1 MSQSKKVNKVISTI
15 IIQAVLICFS
25 IVMIVPFAWMVL
37 TSFKTVTEATSI
49 NPFVIFPK
57 VWKTDAFV
65 SVWKNMSF
73 PLLYKNTFLLVFWRV
88 VCACLTA
95 TFSGYAFARLKFPGK
110 NIMFAL
116 VLIQIMIPGQIF
128 TIPQY
133 IMISKLNM
141 TNTMFALVFPGFV
154 TAFGTFL
161 LRQAYMQ
168 LPKDLEEASRL
179 DGCNIPQTF
188 IFIMAPLAR
197 SSMVALGIFTAVS
210 AYKAL
215 LWPLVVCT
223 DEKKEPLAAALATM
237 QGNYSTN
244 YPELMAASLIA
255 CIPMIILYLIF
266 QKQFIQGI
274 ATSGTKL

>member
-65 SVWKNMSF
+65 TVWKNMSF